1 MKTRKNPI
9 SPSIPDHHQSAI
21 LVHCSHAQL
30 VDVTELVANPRNPNK
45 HSDKQVALLAK
56 IIRHQGWRSPI
67 TVSNRSGFVVTG
79 HGRLQAAILLGE
91 QLVPVDRQ
99 DFASE
104 ADEWSHLVADN
115 RIAELADADK
125 SMIADLLKEIDAAG
139 LDMDLTGF
147 DMDALDELL
156 AETNPPNITE
166 DEVPDVPV
174 DPITKPGDLWILG
187 QHRVL
192 CGDSTKAEDVGRLMN
207 EAKADLCF
215 TSPPYNAGNSKT
227 GAYNG
232 GGMKRTDF
240 KKMYVHDL
248 DHMTSDEYKA
258 FLLLVLDRVS
268 EITTESSCVLWNVA
282 YNANSRREYGEVA
295 FGHSSLKVQET
306 IVWDKG
312 QGMNVAANHVYSR
325 SVEFVFLLAKTEK
338 YYSNQKGGVYW
349 NVWRISTRDGDNM
362 HNGHGA
368 SFPVAL
374 PSQGITQHSCEG
386 DTVYEP
392 FCGSGTTLI
401 AAEQLGRKCYG
412 MEISPAYCDV
422 IVKRWENLT
431 KKQAVL
437 CND

>member
-104 ADEWSHLVADN
+104 ADEWAHLVADN

-125 SMIADLLKEIDAAG
+125 SMIADLLKDLDAAG

-156 AETNPPNITE
+156 AETNPPDITE

-174 DPITKPGDLWILG
+174 DPITKLGDLWILG
-187 QHRVL
+187 DHRVL
-192 CGDSTKAEDVGRLMN
+192 CGDSTKEEDVARLMAG
-207 EAKADLCF
+207 AKADLCF
-215 TSPPYNAGNSKT
+215 TSPPYNSKDGGYKTDYGGKTKKFYNHQCDDRTEDEWVQFCDSVLRLIANHLSSDQSPVIWNVMYTANCRAGYGRTMFAGSHGLSVKETICWDKLAGFPTASKGILSRNWELIFVLSLGEKYT
-227 GAYNG
+227 TTQGADEPRWAKWNISRPKQQEEHKATFPNALASRA
-232 GGMKRTDF
+232 MTDF
-240 KKMYVHDL
+240 GKSADRIYDP
-248 DHMTSDEYKA
+248 
-258 FLLLVLDRVS
+258 FL
-268 EITTESSCVLWNVA
+268 
-282 YNANSRREYGEVA
+282 
-295 FGHSSLKVQET
+295 
-306 IVWDKG
+306 
-312 QGMNVAANHVYSR
+312 
-325 SVEFVFLLAKTEK
+325 
-338 YYSNQKGGVYW
+338 
-349 NVWRISTRDGDNM
+349 
-362 HNGHGA
+362 
-368 SFPVAL
+368 
-374 PSQGITQHSCEG
+374 
-386 DTVYEP
+386 
-392 FCGSGTTLI
+392 GSGTTLI